1 MIAMG
6 AVYINILKLLVITIK
21 MPTPATGTAMI
32 PFLALASVSGGHT
45 VLTAFK
51 GFWSGVKSGDWG
63 TAIALGAIGLMM
75 GVSVTMTV
83 SSDMG
88 YVVDAF
94 T

>member
-32 PFLALASVSGGHT
+32 PFLALASVSGGNT
-45 VLTAFK
+45 MLTILK
-51 GFWSGVKSGDWG
+51 GIFASIKGEDWG
-63 TAIALGAIGLMM
+63 TLAALIAIG
-75 GVSVTMTV
+75 GVLGLSVYWTV
-83 SSDMG
+83 KGDMG